1 MTTIYTT
8 AAGPAFVHIGWKYY
22 LVFIVVTT
30 LMLPL
35 IIFKFPET
43 KGLSLEEIGA
53 LFGDKVAVDLSHLSE
68 KEREEFDDRI
78 ARTLDNMEL
87 SNERRGTEGIIEFGS
102 KGSSPGGSETR
113 IEQIRGREEA

>member
-113 IEQIRGREEA
+113 IEQIRAKEEA